1 MAISNTL
8 ISTSAQPVYTS
19 VGTNAV
25 VVAYFCNTSNSPVMF
40 SMHAVP
46 NGDAAVKE
54 NLIYANVNI
63 TASDTYV
70 IDNEKIILSDGDS
83 IHAVATEDDAVVV
96 TVCTVEV

>member
-1 MAISNTL
+1 MSISNTL
-8 ISTSAQPVYTS
+8 INTAPQPIYTS

-25 VVAYFCNTSNSPVMF
+25 VVAYFCNTSENPVMF
-40 SMHAVP
+40 SVHAVTSG
-46 NGDAAVKE
+46 NTAVKE

-63 TASDTYV
+63 TSSDTYV

-83 IHAVATEDDAVVV
+83 LHAVATEDDAVVV